1 MQSSLTVIVPDN
13 KNQLIFLKAI
23 NGQSVSLGKDRVAVA
38 PSSLVCLAWLSGIQ
52 VWQTPGDSL
61 NSGPQFPC
69 QLSNTE
75 VVCWRTPVL
84 CNTAILDNE
93 LVAHYQPRFW
103 ELWKAFVLHRHS
115 FLLNFVSV
123 LNCSNYNQPVT
134 YQTKFALALSIMIQ
148 VLKQALIPVDLEILT
163 EVFYS
168 ISISITIHYYSM

>member
-93 LVAHYQPRFW
+93 LVAHYQPRCLRVMKSFCSPQT
-103 ELWKAFVLHRHS
+103 LFPAQLCFCVKLQQLQSTCNLSNQICIGFVHNDS
-115 FLLNFVSV
+115 GAK
-123 LNCSNYNQPVT
+123 T
-134 YQTKFALALSIMIQ
+134 SINSCWFRNT
-148 VLKQALIPVDLEILT
+148 DWSIL
-163 EVFYS
+163 
-168 ISISITIHYYSM
+168 